1 MITLDDCPKTLA
13 VCPAPR
19 GNLRLLKRPPAEG
32 NARYSATLR
41 EVADRIDADP
51 DACAGVAVA
60 VAWERGMVGRAWD
73 GDYTRLIAATAVLG
87 DSIMAAYNR

>member
-1 MITLDDCPKTLA
+1 MITLDDCPKTLD
-13 VCPAPR
+13 VCPSAR
-19 GNLRLLKRPPAEG
+19 GNLRPPAEG

-51 DACAGVAVA
+51 DACAGVSIAVA
-60 VAWERGMVGRAWD
+60 YKDGDIGRAWD
-73 GDYTRLIAATAVLG
+73 GDYPRLIAATAVLS